1 MRFHHAF
8 QCRPWWFLSQKCWSD
23 SSHWLLYREGL
34 QLQIWCSWDYQ
45 PAITGVQK
53 GERSNISLNISICFH
68 HFMIRLLTRTWP
80 RGRIREDTL
89 GVSPL
94 PTPGWSRTFPSAQ
107 TWDIQVGQPSP
118 AALRAG
124 DLCPMWPGNPGIVGG
139 GNWGYP
145 VINGIID
152 SGILRGF
159 ILFNGD

>member
-1 MRFHHAF
+1 MILEPEMLKRFQPLAVV
-8 QCRPWWFLSQKCWSD
+8 PGGPATANLMFL
-23 SSHWLLYREGL
+23 GL
-34 QLQIWCSWDYQ
+34 PTSNHRC
-45 PAITGVQK
+45 PK

-68 HFMIRLLTRTWP
+68 YFMIRLLTRTWP

-124 DLCPMWPGNPGIVGG
+124 DLCPMWPGDPGIVGG